1 MNYKHVFSYKKSE
14 AIFETYNTFLQSPM
28 HFQLTIF
35 FTNQIPE
42 VFLPIEKN
50 ILIDGLNS
58 FGYHLLPML
67 PESERDLVDRSVR
80 SMISSINNCFVSNKE
95 FFNSLFLK
103 NIQNNDLKLLVSN
116 LEYLKDY
123 QKNFIVA
130 LDEEKFLKDPQ
141 CTVKVLSNSGVSW
154 IIDREEF
161 KNK

>member
-1 MNYKHVFSYKKSE
+1 MNYRHVYSYKKSV

-28 HFQLTIF
+28 HFQLTTF

-58 FGYHLLPML
+58 FGYHILPML
-67 PESERDLVDRSVR
+67 PENERDLVDRSIT
-80 SMISSINNCFVSNKE
+80 SMISSINRCFVSDKE
-95 FFNSLFLK
+95 FLNSLFLN
-103 NIQNNDLKLLVSN
+103 NIQNRDLKLLVSN

-130 LDEEKFLKDPQ
+130 LDEEGFLKDPQ
-141 CTVKVLSNSGVSW
+141 CTVKVLSHTSISF
-154 IIDREEF
+154 ISDREKFSKE
-161 KNK
+161 